1 MKNIYKIHIFLL
13 SLIFVALTSCTMK
26 TVGADFPDRSP
37 AAGLMC
43 RDLFKSVSNASEKS
57 STLQLIKDIES
68 EKIQIRKLMK
78 FGNPQI
84 DTVVGPIEKLEK
96 IILESNDPEI
106 QKEALLSSIRYCRE
120 VSDNYTL
127 GQSQKI
133 LPEYFDSIYVNTKLP
148 DNLRKIAHDELN
160 ISQNKN
166 EEFKT
171 NEEIN
176 QARAA
181 YKKTLDEET
190 QNILASFQDAALE
203 TQRDFSGRAMNE
215 IIKADSYF
223 NLKIRKTAYNGRSSW
238 RILEKPI
245 ELTSLKGREVLVRY
259 FVKKLNQTIELRG
272 EIIEEAQ
279 VGFKM
284 KALNGKVLDIYEY
297 STPENKIIEV
307 FIKKK
312 WRFF

>member
-1 MKNIYKIHIFLL
+1 
-13 SLIFVALTSCTMK
+13 
-26 TVGADFPDRSP
+26 
-37 AAGLMC
+37 
-43 RDLFKSVSNASEKS
+43 
-57 STLQLIKDIES
+57 
-68 EKIQIRKLMK
+68 MK

-203 TQRDFSGRAMNE
+203 TQRDFSGRSMNE